1 MMKKIKDPN
10 TGVIKYIPDENDNA
24 LRKLSI
30 EIKKI
35 NNQLMEL
42 KERVSKLEKGD
53 N

>member
-1 MMKKIKDPN
+1 MKKIKDPN
-10 TGVIKYIPDENDNA
+10 TGVIKYIPDENDNV

>member
-10 TGVIKYIPDENDNA
+10 TGVIKYIPDENDNT